1 MWIGNNFVKQFP
13 ILATL
18 SQDEIRR
25 LAFRTEFYTASRN
38 SVIYNQGSKSD
49 YIYFLIE
56 GTVKLC
62 VHTDDGRELIKD
74 IVTTPSMFGELCL
87 GGEVSRP
94 ENAVVMSKDAK
105 YYTIHVDQFRELMF
119 NNPMLCF
126 NVLQLV
132 GDRLIHTE
140 TRLESMV
147 LKDAKTRVIDFL
159 KGLLT
164 KQGRKVGFEMLIKH
178 SFTQQDIANI
188 TGTSR
193 QTVTS
198 VLNELK
204 KSKSIQFNRNTILVR
219 DMARL

>member
-1 MWIGNNFVKQFP
+1 MWIGTNFVKQFP
-13 ILATL
+13 LLATL

-25 LAFRTEFYTASRN
+25 LAFRTEFFTASRN
-38 SVIYNQGSKSD
+38 SIIYRQGSKSE
-49 YIYFLIE
+49 YIYFMVE
-56 GTVKLC
+56 GSVKLC
-62 VHTDDGRELIKD
+62 VHTDDDRELIKD

-94 ENAVVMSKDAK
+94 EAAIVMSKDAK
-105 YYTIHVDQFRELMF
+105 YYTIHVDQFKEMMF
-119 NNPMLCF
+119 NNPMLCY

-140 TRLESMV
+140 NRLESMV

-159 KGLLT
+159 KNLLN
-164 KQGRKVGFEMLIKH
+164 KQGRKVGFEMLIRH
-178 SFTQQDIANI
+178 SYTQQDIANI

-198 VLNELK
+198 VLNDLK

>member
-1 MWIGNNFVKQFP
+1 
-13 ILATL
+13 
-18 SQDEIRR
+18 
-25 LAFRTEFYTASRN
+25 
-38 SVIYNQGSKSD
+38 
-49 YIYFLIE
+49 
-56 GTVKLC
+56 
-62 VHTDDGRELIKD
+62 
-74 IVTTPSMFGELCL
+74 
-87 GGEVSRP
+87 
-94 ENAVVMSKDAK
+94 MSKDAK